1 MDLKFCLD
9 NAFDFGLIL
18 SKYYLSN
25 FESKFARSNGY
36 FGILSV
42 HYISNDFLRAKSAV
56 SCLGISPIYT

>member
-56 SCLGISPIYT
+56 SCQ